1 MTPSVALFLDEI
13 DALLD
18 GGAHDWAGPTL
29 RGIYDTVFRADVVT
43 LGQRQA
49 VANIAAGSREN
60 LLPSDRYRSSRR
72 YENWEPSSIG
82 RGAR

>member
-29 RGIYDTVFRADVVT
+29 RGIYDTVFRADIVT

-60 LLPSDRYRSSRR
+60 LLPSDKFRSSRR
-72 YENWEPSSIG
+72 YEGWEPSAKE
-82 RGAR
+82 RRTL